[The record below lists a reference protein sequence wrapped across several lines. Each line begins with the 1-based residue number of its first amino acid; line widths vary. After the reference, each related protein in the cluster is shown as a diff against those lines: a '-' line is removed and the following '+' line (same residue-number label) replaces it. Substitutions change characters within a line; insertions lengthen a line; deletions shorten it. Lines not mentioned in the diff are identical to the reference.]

1 MEFKTKIVIETANA
15 TISELSLNG
24 VFICFTLEDGYKAEK
39 VRGETRIPGGRYEI
53 VDRKEGKIFEK
64 QKRKFGFGF
73 VPWLKNVPNYE
84 WILIH
89 IGNYISETLG
99 CLLVGERIEMANGN
113 YCIGNSTLAF
123 KKVFAIIEE
132 AFNNGEDVFIEID
145 RSQSKF
151 EVKK

>member
-24 VFICFTLEDGYKAEK
+24 VFICFTLEEK
-39 VRGETRIPGGRYEI
+39 VRGETRIAGGRYEI

-123 KKVFAIIEE
+123 KKVFALIEE